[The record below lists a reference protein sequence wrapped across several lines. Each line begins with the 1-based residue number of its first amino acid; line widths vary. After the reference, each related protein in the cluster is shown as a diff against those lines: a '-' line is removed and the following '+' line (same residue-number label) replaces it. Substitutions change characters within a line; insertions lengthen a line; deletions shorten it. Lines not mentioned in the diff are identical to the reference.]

1 MKAKSATT
9 TITAISPVKES
20 WRISS
25 VKYLSIIIAPTETTV
40 RQIIPVTKSKLPL
53 LNNFSL
59 SIYFVFIRVFHFN
72 CSFCQAELISG
83 TLFLFEFFIFGVKS
97 QRPSV

>member
-20 WRISS
+20 LRISG
-25 VKYLSIIIAPTETTV
+25 VKYLSISIAPTETTV
-40 RQIIPVTKSKLPL
+40 RQIIPVAKSKLSL
-53 LNNFSL
+53 LNNFFIIKFLLNYL
-59 SIYFVFIRVFHFN
+59 SR
-72 CSFCQAELISG
+72 SFCQAELIIG
-83 TLFLFEFFIFGVKS
+83 TLFLFAFFIFGVKS